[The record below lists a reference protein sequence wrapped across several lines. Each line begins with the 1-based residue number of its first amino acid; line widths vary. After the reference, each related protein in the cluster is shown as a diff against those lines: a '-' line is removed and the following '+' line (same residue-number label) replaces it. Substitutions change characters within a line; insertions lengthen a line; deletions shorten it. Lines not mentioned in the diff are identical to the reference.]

1 MYMSTTANS
10 SDLLD
15 YASSLEWR
23 GYSRADGRVGIRNH
37 RIVLST
43 VALTDRL
50 AASIAS
56 MDRDSLCVTGAF
68 SRGLQ
73 KADEHMVERFI
84 QSVLTH
90 PNVGAALVITNDG
103 ASADHLAEIV
113 KATIPVEYMAFMKCE
128 GREKA
133 VAVGCEKLQML
144 ADRQDALEQ
153 KRTVVSPRAVSVALE
168 CGGSDVSSSICS
180 NPVIG
185 DICDFVIAAGGLAVV
200 SETAEFIGAEAVFD
214 DRCPDPVTRK
224 ATLDFI
230 GYRATLMEQ
239 DSGKDYR
246 GTNPTQENIAGGLTT
261 LIEKSMGAVS
271 KTGTTDFI
279 SALEFGMSPNAP
291 GLHFMDTPFFSPV
304 SLTGMMMA
312 GCNLG
317 LFAMG
322 VFNPSGNSLCP
333 IIKICGNPQTLRHWG
348 DDIDVELDGYFTGE
362 LDRVGAQ
369 IAVLSKMNMVFNG
382 AETASEAIGEG
393 QFMLPRLKDAL

>member
-1 MYMSTTANS
+1 MYMSITANS
-10 SDLLD
+10 SDLFD
-15 YASSLEWR
+15 HASSLEWH
-23 GYSRADGRVGIRNH
+23 GYRRADGKVGIRNH
-37 RIVLST
+37 RIVLSS

-56 MDRDSLCVTGAF
+56 MDRDALCVTGAF

-73 KADEHMVERFI
+73 KADERMVERFI

-90 PNVGAALVITNDG
+90 PNVGAALVITHDL
-103 ASADHLAEIV
+103 ASADHLAGLV
-113 KATIPVEYMAFMKCE
+113 KATIPVEYLAFMNCE

-133 VAVGCEKLQML
+133 VAIGCEKLQML
-144 ADRQDALEQ
+144 AVRQDAAEQ
-153 KRTVVSPRAVSVALE
+153 GRSVVGPRDVSMALE

-185 DICDFVIAAGGLAVV
+185 DICDFIVTAGGVAVV

-214 DRCPDPVTRK
+214 DRCPDPATRK
-224 ATLDFI
+224 AALDFI
-230 GYRATLMEQ
+230 SYRATLMEQ

-279 SALEFGMSPNAP
+279 SALEFGMVPKAP

-322 VFNPSGNSLCP
+322 VFNPSGNPLCP
-333 IIKICGNPQTLRHWG
+333 IIKICGNPNTLRHWG

-382 AETASEAIGEG
+382 AETASEALGEG

>member
-90 PNVGAALVITNDG
+90 PNVGAALVITHDG

-153 KRTVVSPRAVSVALE
+153 KRTVVGPRAVSVALE

-185 DICDFVIAAGGLAVV
+185 DICDFVVAAGGLAVV